1 MEQQDSATLQLT
13 STKSLLQMREMEN
26 YYKQTWE
33 TKADIKKL
41 HSVVICSKF
50 LVMALH
56 MNHGGFQC
64 QI

>member
-1 MEQQDSATLQLT
+1 
-13 STKSLLQMREMEN
+13 MREMEN

-56 MNHGGFQC
+56 MNHGGF
-64 QI
+64 